1 MRSTP
6 AASGRVL
13 VVKADAHHAHA
24 RAHTRLQ
31 VGTADAAVQ
40 ETRSEIARD
49 MGEREIIS
57 EDNLVGLFGPILRHI
72 CLNTSA
78 RYSDTRV
85 RACALLS
92 LCKLMCVSSA
102 YCEENLQ
109 LLFSVMVSAP
119 EPSIRSNIVVALGDM
134 AFRWTNLTE
143 PWMSH
148 IYALLRDDDRQARG
162 PSPALAIYTI
172 RLLYPLACL
181 PRVLPRC
188 TPSPTVSAPAS
199 PALPPDSPHV
209 PSFRRFP
216 PVMRPPEFALVAWAT

>member
-1 MRSTP
+1 M
-6 AASGRVL
+6 
-13 VVKADAHHAHA
+13 
-24 RAHTRLQ
+24 
-31 VGTADAAVQ
+31 Q

-162 PSPALAIYTI
+162 SSPALAHLHDPTALPP
-172 RLLYPLACL
+172 RLPASLHPLAYL
-181 PRVLPRC
+181 LNPA
-188 TPSPTVSAPAS
+188 VSAPAS
-199 PALPPDSPHV
+199 LALPPDSPYV
-209 PSFRRFP
+209 PSARRFP
-216 PVMRPPEFALVAWAT
+216 PVMRLSECALVAWAT